1 MAGADEPDDRF
12 GTPGSAMP
20 RAGGGDGAAAWP
32 RIQPPPAGDLPVVG
46 TRLVPPRPVVPHVT
60 RPRLLALLDEA
71 VDRPLTVV
79 CAPAG
84 AGKTMALAD
93 WARSGRPAHPV
104 VWLRVDPMLGRRTAR
119 AEHPGGDPVA
129 SGPRSPSGSQP
140 GSPSSALSL
149 LPLARSTTRWPGPPV
164 SLWSQ
169 ILRGLTRDAGLPPGD
184 RLAHLVAAD
193 AWICPERFRRE
204 LVNQLAELPA
214 PAVLVLDDAHLVR
227 DPDDLAGLELLASE
241 GEGHLRIVLSGRA
254 PILRVHRL
262 RAEGR
267 VTEIGPA
274 ELAFT
279 TAETVELLA
288 AHGLRVPP
296 GAAAQLRRA
305 TEGWAVGLRL
315 AAACAVSSGA
325 RRPAPGAPAGRD
337 EQWAPAPP
345 VPVPAD
351 VVPGRDAERAGSG
364 VPPAE
369 LDPSRAGSGALPAE
383 LDPSRAARAAIAEF
397 LHAEVL
403 EEYPEPVRR
412 FLLRTSVLERIS
424 APLAHAV
431 SAVAPASA
439 QTSAHLLGELAR
451 PGGFLVRL
459 LDGPAATA
467 HPGAGDHPDDGV
479 GGPLPAA
486 VATLPDGRPEYR
498 LTQEATAETTQ
509 EWYRFHRM
517 FASMLRGV
525 LVRDP
530 EEDPRELN
538 LRAAL
543 WFAANDRTPDAARH
557 ASRAGDWWYLA
568 CLLVDGPALVDVLFG
583 RSPELDALV
592 AGLPAAAAGLSAE
605 CDLVLAVAQLR
616 SGRLEAGS
624 ASLSSARAQLPAAG
638 SGPAAARRRTLVDR
652 IDIVEAYRAELAGEP
667 AAMIAAARRL
677 QRSGPP
683 GGAPAGTAPRAGA
696 AAGPARASGGDPDA
710 AADRAVIDRAVIDRA
725 GAERAP
731 SRPGRVPDERARAL
745 ALCARGRGELWLGRL
760 AVAAGLLCEGA
771 EVARRA
777 GLGGVEVSCLGALA
791 LQYALRGRLRQAES
805 HLYAVV
811 GTAADPSG
819 ALAGRSGALA
829 GLPDAATSVPGGAR
843 PGERWGIP
851 GLPEAYLAAVLV
863 HLQRAEPVEADR
875 WLGAARMTITAA
887 HPAFLGGIAAICAAR
902 LRLLD
907 GSPDEVRA
915 ARRMLLVARTG
926 PMPPLCV
933 AARRAAEAD
942 LLVAAGNPEA
952 ARRLLLRDAD
962 RAAPDPQTQLALA
975 RCALA
980 CADVPAAE
988 EALAPLLRAD
998 DGGAGLV
1005 AACVLGAVAAA
1016 RRDDHARAGG
1026 LLARAVALAADE
1038 GMVAPFFEA
1047 GTEALAMVL
1056 AHPGLTDAYPA
1067 FVAVLTRSGRSGPRP
1082 VPVPS
1087 RSAAQGSASPRPAAS
1102 RSAAS
1107 RSAAAH
1113 AGPGASGE
1121 GSAPPRAGAR
1131 APAASGAGP
1140 AARTG
1145 EPTDLVVGPDV
1156 VVPQPASPMS
1166 QRSRTTVPAAGPG
1179 RPAGSFAGPD
1189 PARPGAPGQAGS
1201 GRDVRNGVDH
1211 GIGINDGG
1219 LSRDGNG
1226 VDGDGNRVDGN
1237 RVGGDGFGGGGG
1249 GGGVGGL
1256 GSSRGPW
1263 RPDGAPA
1270 GGPGDARR
1278 RGGPGG
1284 GSVGGGPR
1292 PGSGEHRPEPAE
1304 RLSERELAVLSYLP
1318 TMLTTAEIAAEM
1330 YVSVNTV
1337 KTHLKSI
1344 YRKLDVARRR
1354 DAVHRAR
1361 ALHLL

>member
-20 RAGGGDGAAAWP
+20 RAGGGDGAAARP

-710 AADRAVIDRAVIDRA
+710 AADRAVIDRA

-1107 RSAAAH
+1107 RSAASRSAASRSAAAH

-1179 RPAGSFAGPD
+1179 RPAGCAGVGWRVWSWTVR
-1189 PARPGAPGQAGS
+1189 PARCASGWPGGSPPCSAPTWSTSTPSRRPAASPGGS
-1201 GRDVRNGVDH
+1201 
-1211 GIGINDGG
+1211 
-1219 LSRDGNG
+1219 
-1226 VDGDGNRVDGN
+1226 
-1237 RVGGDGFGGGGG
+1237 
-1249 GGGVGGL
+1249 
-1256 GSSRGPW
+1256 
-1263 RPDGAPA
+1263 PDGAA
-1270 GGPGDARR
+1270 GAARAGPRR
-1278 RGGPGG
+1278 RADDAAAPGP
-1284 GSVGGGPR
+1284 S
-1292 PGSGEHRPEPAE
+1292 
-1304 RLSERELAVLSYLP
+1304 
-1318 TMLTTAEIAAEM
+1318 AAD
-1330 YVSVNTV
+1330 
-1337 KTHLKSI
+1337 
-1344 YRKLDVARRR
+1344 RA
-1354 DAVHRAR
+1354 HRAGEGKVDGGVR
-1361 ALHLL
+1361 VGVAGLGAGLAGRGVPVREVGEVAHRGGEGAAGALGQR